1 MKSKLSYTERVLNIW
16 AIAMIAWSFYRAAF
30 KADLGLWFDELIA
43 KPLFFVLPV
52 YIFITK
58 FEKKKFIPSI
68 GFKAK
73 SALLEGVIGLM
84 VGVGFLTAVLLLGNV
99 QLYIDKRLAWLMIP
113 AFATAVTEVLLSQ
126 GFVLER
132 LLQGSKGYVMP
143 VLYASVLNFF
153 LNVPLLFTTQG
164 LTGTVLMQVLVLQL
178 SLNLALSF
186 LYVSRRS
193 VVAPIIIKFLYL
205 LTVYTFM

>member
-30 KADLGLWFDELIA
+30 KADLGIWFDELVA
-43 KPLFFVLPV
+43 KPVFFILPL

-58 FEKKKFIPSI
+58 FEKKKLFASI
-68 GFKAK
+68 GLKAK
-73 SALLEGVIGLM
+73 SAWLEVFIGLV
-84 VGVGFLTAVLLLGNV
+84 VGLGFLGAVLLLGKV
-99 QLYIDKRLAWLMIP
+99 QPYLDKKLLWLVVP
-113 AFATAVTEVLLSQ
+113 ALATAITEVVLSQ

-132 LLQGSKGYVMP
+132 LLKGSKGYIIP
-143 VLYASVLNFF
+143 VIYASVLNFF

-164 LTGTVLMQVLVLQL
+164 LTGTILMQVLVLQL

-186 LYVSRRS
+186 LYVYRRS
-193 VVAPIIIKFLYL
+193 VYAPIMIKFLYL